1 MKENNLNTIFENL
14 RLEFDVE
21 EPNAGHEKRFLT
33 KLNNQN
39 REVITLSQPTSNF
52 WKPFLSIAASVILL
66 VTIVIGINK
75 SNKPNDL
82 GSVSP
87 EMAKTESFFKTTI
100 SAEMEKLNNEL
111 TPEYQDLIVDALF
124 QIEILE
130 QNYNK
135 QKQDLAISGNDA
147 RVISAMISNFQDRID
162 ILTNVLNQIE
172 ELKTDNNETNETSTT
187 NKSVL

>member
-1 MKENNLNTIFENL
+1 MKENNLKTIFENL
-14 RLEFDVE
+14 RPEFDVE

-33 KLNNQN
+33 KLGNQN
-39 REVITLSQPTSNF
+39 REVITLSRPTSNY

-66 VTIVIGINK
+66 VTVVIGINK
-75 SNKPNDL
+75 SNEPNDL
-82 GSVSP
+82 ASVSP
-87 EMAKTESFFKTTI
+87 EMAKTEHFFKTTI
-100 SAEMEKLNNEL
+100 SAEIEKLNNEL

-135 QKQDLAISGNDA
+135 QKHDLTVSGNDA
-147 RVISAMISNFQDRID
+147 RVISAMISNFQDRIN

-172 ELKTDNNETNETSTT
+172 ELKTHNNETTDTSTT
-187 NKSVL
+187 SKSVL